1 MGALAKG
8 ALVSMGVTAMGRV
21 GDGAS
26 ARWGATAMECDS
38 WGLAAMG
45 VMTMGRDGWGLAA
58 MGATAEE
65 AVTSRQGR

>member
-1 MGALAKG
+1 
-8 ALVSMGVTAMGRV
+8 
-21 GDGAS
+21 
-26 ARWGATAMECDS
+26 MERNG

-45 VMTMGRDGWGLAA
+45 ATAMGRDNWGLAA

>member
-1 MGALAKG
+1 MLGTVKG
-8 ALVSMGVTAMGRV
+8 ALVSMGATAMGRV

-26 ARWGATAMECDS
+26 TQWGTTAMEHNG

-45 VMTMGRDGWGLAA
+45 AMAMGRDGWGLAA

-65 AVTSRQGR
+65 AVTSRRGR